1 DRAQDRAR
9 RRTRRVVRPK
19 GRVNR
24 LVTKSPTVE
33 EYTKNTG
40 RRGIAART
48 GSVVQRRAVARTRAL
63 PPTEAPDPPC
73 GHGETDEL
81 HRVYPHQEVPRARI
95 DRLRPCIP
103 PDGLLQGLT

>member
-1 DRAQDRAR
+1 RK
-9 RRTRRVVRPK
+9 VVRPK

-24 LVTKSPTVE
+24 LVPKSPTVE

-40 RRGIAART
+40 RRGIAT
-48 GSVVQRRAVARTRAL
+48 WTCSVVQRRAVTRAGAL
-63 PPTEAPDPPC
+63 PPTGASDPPC

-103 PDGLLQGLT
+103 TEGLLQGLT